1 MKVINSEIKENVFYV
16 TINRQDA
23 LNSLN
28 RQLFLELN
36 QALDQVEANRS
47 IRALVIKGAGRSFV
61 AGADL
66 KELSSF
72 DTNEARSFIETG
84 HKIFRRIEVLDLPTI
99 GLIHGFALGGGFELA
114 LCLDF
119 IIASH
124 DTKFGLPETKLGLI
138 PGLGGTQ
145 RLIRKIPISQ
155 ATKIIFTS
163 DMIDAKQAL
172 ELGLLSEVTADLE
185 GSLSKLLNKIK
196 INSPVAIKHS
206 KRSIIKGMDLS
217 LDKSLI
223 VEKEEFLECFRHE
236 DSKEGIKA
244 FFEKRKANFKN
255 V

>member
-1 MKVINSEIKENVFYV
+1 MKVINSEVKDSVFYL
-16 TINRQDA
+16 TINRPDA

-36 QALDQVEANRS
+36 QTIDQVEANKS

-72 DTNEARSFIETG
+72 DNNEARSFIETG
-84 HKIFRRIEVLDLPTI
+84 HKVFRRIEVLDIPTI

-114 LCLDF
+114 LCLDI
-119 IIASH
+119 IIAAKN
-124 DTKFGLPETKLGLI
+124 TKLGLPETKLGLI

-145 RLIRKIPISQ
+145 RLIRKIPIAQ
-155 ATKIIFTS
+155 AVQLIFTS
-163 DMIDAKQAL
+163 DMIKAEKAF
-172 ELGLLSEVTADLE
+172 ELGLVTEVTDDLE
-185 GSLSKLLNKIK
+185 KSLVTLLDKIK
-196 INSPVAIKHS
+196 KNGGVSIKHA
-206 KRSIIKGMDLS
+206 KRAMIRGMDLS
-217 LDKSLI
+217 LDESLM
-223 VEKEEFLECFRHE
+223 VEREEFLECFKHE

-244 FFEKRKANFKN
+244 FFEKRKADFKN